1 MYWPTAAARIIIPDS
16 SDNVSE
22 IKVIRP
28 SKRANFFASI
38 TRDTLAVWEVRVG
51 PSLYQDWV
59 NVS

>member
-1 MYWPTAAARIIIPDS
+1 MYWPTAAARIIIPES

-38 TRDTLAVWEVRVG
+38 TRDTLAVWDVRVG
-51 PSLYQDWV
+51 PSQ
-59 NVS
+59 